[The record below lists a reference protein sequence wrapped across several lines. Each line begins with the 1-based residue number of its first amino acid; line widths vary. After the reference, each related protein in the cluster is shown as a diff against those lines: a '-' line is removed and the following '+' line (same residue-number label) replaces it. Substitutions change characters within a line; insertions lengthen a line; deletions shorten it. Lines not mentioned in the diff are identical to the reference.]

1 MKECELFVEHFDADP
16 DAVWGALKRA
26 AAKMTLQDVDDTNR
40 TARLSTGA
48 SLMSYSNYVV
58 AAVVPAAPGADMVVR
73 GRPKGA
79 TVAMQW
85 SDDVHARGM
94 QRNLREAVER
104 ELGG

>member
-1 MKECELFVEHFDADP
+1 MEECELFVEHFDAEA

-26 AAKMTLQDVDDTNR
+26 AAKMTLQDVDETTR

-58 AAVVPAAPGADMVVR
+58 AAVVPAAAGADMVVR

-79 TVAMQW
+79 TVAMKW
-85 SDDVHARGM
+85 GDDLHARGM
-94 QRNLREAVER
+94 QDRLRAAVEG
-104 ELGG
+104 ELAE